1 MPRGGIRK
9 YPDKCPRCKQSE
21 KEAKCSRN
29 NWGRHILKCKGI
41 GAGRKSPSCDRLSFS
56 SLSPPR
62 SDEQVAASVAVAYS
76 NDPVTEFLA
85 TPDGPLYHLAQA
97 FKQAIDRSDGVSSL
111 SASRE
116 ADQWRALSLNP
127 PEIFPASECW
137 VKKPSY
143 DIFLNDL
150 LHAFDKSSTKV
161 YLRGKPN
168 DPHPDAPMLQV
179 IRQLEAPKV
188 AETYYATNIYSETA
202 ELRIPER
209 YAGRHAPYYNEDGI
223 WTTTNITPQY
233 TFVDLHIDHGRH
245 GITTLHGGCIKMFA
259 LYRPTRHNLDVFERH
274 CDSDDIFIRTWRKL
288 EGGQFVVFS
297 EEEAIYLPAGCIHA
311 TITLKGGLVPGIEYT
326 SVGCLEISA
335 NILDIH
341 ARKFSLKSDDILPF
355 LEAVIIGLSAG
366 NESEKAL
373 AARHLCEKWVI
384 INRSKGDLSPKVKKL
399 LTNSC
404 INCGQAWKRHRK
416 ERN

>member
-1 MPRGGIRK
+1 
-9 YPDKCPRCKQSE
+9 
-21 KEAKCSRN
+21 
-29 NWGRHILKCKGI
+29 
-41 GAGRKSPSCDRLSFS
+41 
-56 SLSPPR
+56 
-62 SDEQVAASVAVAYS
+62 
-76 NDPVTEFLA
+76 
-85 TPDGPLYHLAQA
+85 
-97 FKQAIDRSDGVSSL
+97 
-111 SASRE
+111 
-116 ADQWRALSLNP
+116 
-127 PEIFPASECW
+127 
-137 VKKPSY
+137 
-143 DIFLNDL
+143 
-150 LHAFDKSSTKV
+150 
-161 YLRGKPN
+161 
-168 DPHPDAPMLQV
+168 
-179 IRQLEAPKV
+179 
-188 AETYYATNIYSETA
+188 
-202 ELRIPER
+202 
-209 YAGRHAPYYNEDGI
+209 
-223 WTTTNITPQY
+223 
-233 TFVDLHIDHGRH
+233 
-245 GITTLHGGCIKMFA
+245 MFA